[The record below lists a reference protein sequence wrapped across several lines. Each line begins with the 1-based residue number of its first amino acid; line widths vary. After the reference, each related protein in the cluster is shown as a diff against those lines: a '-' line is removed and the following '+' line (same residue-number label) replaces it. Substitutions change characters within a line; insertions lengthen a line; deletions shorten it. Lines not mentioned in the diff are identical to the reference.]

1 MNVTHWNAACSI
13 PPLKGEGGC
22 ALLARSRVGSFAAV
36 PFPPPACGPKLLLQA
51 FEGVKPFGGRRPGAF
66 GATLPRKRGRDG
78 ASGAAVRHFH
88 RDVL

>member
-1 MNVTHWNAACSI
+1 MNMTHWNAACSI

-22 ALLARSRVGSFAAV
+22 ALPARSRVGSFAAV
-36 PFPPPACGPKLLLQA
+36 PFPPP
-51 FEGVKPFGGRRPGAF
+51 GAF
-66 GATLPRKRGRDG
+66 GATLPRKRGKDG